1 MRTTYDPVSAD
12 RTQLL
17 IVGAG
22 PVGLFAGLCAAQRG
36 VDVMLLEQSFNR
48 GHAAVLHPSSVRLLE
63 GLGLGAELL
72 AAGRKLNRVDVYLAN
87 SLATTIELPQ
97 SALTIPQS
105 VLEEILLTGLRREGV
120 EFKSPCQATALEE
133 HSDRVRIHAVRRQP
147 VAMTSPATYGE
158 WEPIESLSIEATFVL
173 GADGYDSSVRE
184 LLGLNTVRVG
194 PLETFALFEGPQIG
208 PESAMALCL
217 GSNQD
222 SVLLPL
228 PDQRMRWGFQMDAQL
243 DRDPDLESLRKLLEA
258 RAPWQFGLP
267 QRVDWS
273 VVTHFERRLARG
285 FGARRTWLV
294 GDAAHVTSPFGGQSM
309 NRGLS
314 EAYDL
319 IEAMTACISDQEP
332 LEGVRQVGEQ
342 NERQWQRLLSGADGF
357 ELLAHAPPWLG
368 EHAQRLVSALPV
380 SGTDL
385 EQTLEQ
391 LGLVMR

>member
-147 VAMTSPATYGE
+147 VAMTSPAT
-158 WEPIESLSIEATFVL
+158 
-173 GADGYDSSVRE
+173 
-184 LLGLNTVRVG
+184 
-194 PLETFALFEGPQIG
+194 
-208 PESAMALCL
+208 
-217 GSNQD
+217 
-222 SVLLPL
+222 
-228 PDQRMRWGFQMDAQL
+228 
-243 DRDPDLESLRKLLEA
+243 
-258 RAPWQFGLP
+258 
-267 QRVDWS
+267 
-273 VVTHFERRLARG
+273 
-285 FGARRTWLV
+285 
-294 GDAAHVTSPFGGQSM
+294 
-309 NRGLS
+309 
-314 EAYDL
+314 
-319 IEAMTACISDQEP
+319 
-332 LEGVRQVGEQ
+332 
-342 NERQWQRLLSGADGF
+342 
-357 ELLAHAPPWLG
+357 
-368 EHAQRLVSALPV
+368 
-380 SGTDL
+380 
-385 EQTLEQ
+385 
-391 LGLVMR
+391 